1 MRIEEDDLTRPVVH
15 ALLAEH
21 LAQMRAQS
29 PACSVHALDLG
40 GLRAPGVS
48 FWCAWDGAQLMG
60 CGALKQLSPV
70 HGELKSMRT
79 AAAHRRKGV
88 ARAMLAHLLAVARE
102 RGCERVSLE
111 TGTAAPFLPA
121 IRLYES
127 AGFERCG
134 PFAGYRE
141 DPHSL
146 FMTRRL

>member
-70 HGELKSMRT
+70 QANSSPCAPPPRT
-79 AAAHRRKGV
+79 AARAWR
-88 ARAMLAHLLAVARE
+88 ARCWRTCWRWRA
-102 RGCERVSLE
+102 S
-111 TGTAAPFLPA
+111 AAA
-121 IRLYES
+121 S
-127 AGFERCG
+127 A
-134 PFAGYRE
+134 
-141 DPHSL
+141 
-146 FMTRRL
+146 

>member
-60 CGALKQLSPV
+60 CGALKALSPV

-102 RGCERVSLE
+102 RGYERVSLE
-111 TGTAAPFLPA
+111 TGTAAGFLPA
-121 IRLYES
+121 IGLYES